1 MQTGLPTRSTLYS
14 AQETSRR
21 LGHASEGG
29 QGGDEGALLLLPH
42 SAGVQLE
49 GAAPGQRAATVSTS
63 MGGGGQGTSLASVG
77 GVVCCPV
84 VRSRTVGSVG
94 GDCEGQLR
102 AARACSPA

>member
-21 LGHASEGG
+21 LGRASEGG

-49 GAAPGQRAATVSTS
+49 A
-63 MGGGGQGTSLASVG
+63 
-77 GVVCCPV
+77 
-84 VRSRTVGSVG
+84 
-94 GDCEGQLR
+94 LR
-102 AARACSPA
+102 LDNGRRR